1 MKMTRNVLT
10 RGINVMLLVLMTL
23 TTLFSCTLDAEAAR
37 KAGEREMSS
46 RVARLIDEQMT
57 RLMSDSVASLLSPQ
71 DMEELRAVTEPVRG
85 MDGRDVVSRMLEEE
99 NGQAYLEYTYTIAT
113 SSDMDEILSSA
124 RPLMSSEEFGKLEE
138 QVEQLESRSARFFE
152 QRSRAMSTEQQ
163 KNFYKELQSLVVKA
177 VVLLTAAIVYALVP
191 KAVVWGKV
199 SAACVAAV
207 AAGVLASGVMTF
219 VGYKNYGGEDFDFVS
234 WLQSVVEDS
243 YAEWAIAASVIATA
257 SAAGRSPLMTA
268 LILVALAA
276 YQVFDE
282 AQDMYKIVMKK

>member
-85 MDGRDVVSRMLEEE
+85 LDGRNVVSRMLEEE

-124 RPLMSSEEFGKLEE
+124 RPLMSSEEFGRLEE

-163 KNFYKELQSLVVKA
+163 KKFYKELQSLVVKA

>member
-1 MKMTRNVLT
+1 MTRIGSLMTRSINVL
-10 RGINVMLLVLMTL
+10 LLVLMTL
-23 TTLFSCTLDAEAAR
+23 TTLFSCTLDADAAR
-37 KAGEREMSS
+37 KATEREMSS
-46 RVARLIDEQMT
+46 RVARLIGQQMT
-57 RLMSDSVASLLSPQ
+57 QLMSDSVAQLLSPQ
-71 DMEELRAVTEPVRG
+71 DMAELRAVTDPVRG
-85 MDGRDVVSRMLEEE
+85 LDGRGVVARMLEED
-99 NGQAYLEYTYTIAT
+99 GQAYLEYTYTIAT

-124 RPLMSSEEFGKLEE
+124 RPLMSSDERE
-138 QVEQLESRSARFFE
+138 RSARMFDE
-152 QRSRAMSTEQQ
+152 QSRAMSTEQQ
-163 KNFYKELQSLVVKA
+163 KKFYKELQSLVVKA
-177 VVLLTAAIVYALVP
+177 VVLLTAAVVYALIP
-191 KAVVWGKV
+191 KVVVWGKV

-207 AAGVLASGVMTF
+207 AVGVLASGVMTF
-219 VGYKNYGGEDFDFVS
+219 VGYKNYGGGDFDFVS

>member
-1 MKMTRNVLT
+1 MTRNVLT

-85 MDGRDVVSRMLEEE
+85 LDGRNVVSRMLEEE

-124 RPLMSSEEFGKLEE
+124 RPLMSSEEFGRLEE
-138 QVEQLESRSARFFE
+138 QVEQLESRSVRFFE

-163 KNFYKELQSLVVKA
+163 KKFYKELQSLVVKA

>member
-124 RPLMSSEEFGKLEE
+124 RPLMSSEEFGRLEE

-163 KNFYKELQSLVVKA
+163 KKFYKELQSLVVKA

-282 AQDMYKIVMKK
+282 AQDMHKIVMKK

>member
-85 MDGRDVVSRMLEEE
+85 LDGRNVVSRMLEEE

-124 RPLMSSEEFGKLEE
+124 RPLMSSEEFGRLEE

-163 KNFYKELQSLVVKA
+163 KKFYKELQSLVVKA

-219 VGYKNYGGEDFDFVS
+219 VGYKNYGGGDFDFVS

>member
-57 RLMSDSVASLLSPQ
+57 RLMSDSVASLLSAQ

-85 MDGRDVVSRMLEEE
+85 MDGRNVVSRMLEEE

-124 RPLMSSEEFGKLEE
+124 RPLMSSEEFGRLEE

-163 KNFYKELQSLVVKA
+163 KKFYKELQSLVVKA

>member
-1 MKMTRNVLT
+1 MTRNVLT

-46 RVARLIDEQMT
+46 RIARLIDEQMT

-85 MDGRDVVSRMLEEE
+85 MDGRNVVSRMLEEE

-124 RPLMSSEEFGKLEE
+124 RPLMSSEEFGRLEE
-138 QVEQLESRSARFFE
+138 QVEQLESRSVRFFE

-163 KNFYKELQSLVVKA
+163 KKFYKELQSLVVKA

>member
-85 MDGRDVVSRMLEEE
+85 LDGRNVVSRMLEEE

-124 RPLMSSEEFGKLEE
+124 RPLMSSEEFGRLEE
-138 QVEQLESRSARFFE
+138 QVEQLESRSVRFFE

-163 KNFYKELQSLVVKA
+163 KKFYKELQSLVVKA

>member
-85 MDGRDVVSRMLEEE
+85 MDGRNVVSRMLEEE

-124 RPLMSSEEFGKLEE
+124 RPLMSSEEFGRLEE

-163 KNFYKELQSLVVKA
+163 KKFYKELQSLVVKA

-282 AQDMYKIVMKK
+282 AQDMYKIVMKR

>member
-85 MDGRDVVSRMLEEE
+85 MDGRNVVSRMLEEE

-163 KNFYKELQSLVVKA
+163 KKFYKELQSLVVKA

>member
-85 MDGRDVVSRMLEEE
+85 MDGRNVVSRMLEEE

-124 RPLMSSEEFGKLEE
+124 RPLMSSEEFGRLEE

-163 KNFYKELQSLVVKA
+163 KKFYKELQSLVVKA

>member
-46 RVARLIDEQMT
+46 RIARLIDEQMT

-85 MDGRDVVSRMLEEE
+85 MDGRNVVSRMLEEE

-124 RPLMSSEEFGKLEE
+124 RPLMSSEEFGRLEE
-138 QVEQLESRSARFFE
+138 QVEQLESRSVRFFE

-163 KNFYKELQSLVVKA
+163 KKFYKELQSLVVKA

>member
-85 MDGRDVVSRMLEEE
+85 MDGRNVVSRMLEEE

-124 RPLMSSEEFGKLEE
+124 RPLMSSEEFGRLEE
-138 QVEQLESRSARFFE
+138 QVEQLESRSVRFFE

-163 KNFYKELQSLVVKA
+163 KKFYKELQSLVVKA

>member
-85 MDGRDVVSRMLEEE
+85 LDGRNVVSRMLEEE

-124 RPLMSSEEFGKLEE
+124 RPLMSSEEFGRLEE
-138 QVEQLESRSARFFE
+138 QVEQLESRSVRFFE

-163 KNFYKELQSLVVKA
+163 KKFYKELQSLVVKA

-191 KAVVWGKV
+191 KAVGWGKV